1 MQPLE
6 KVIEIQHFLPHREPM
21 LMVDY
26 ITAFS
31 ENEVS
36 TVFHIKEDNLFVEN
50 KIFAEIGLIE
60 NAAQT
65 CSSIVAKSY
74 FIDDDSH
81 NEKENVRV
89 VGFISGIKKLQVFL
103 LPSVGNTIQTK
114 ATLISRFDAEE
125 YKICSM
131 KCTTHSNNTLLFEAE
146 LNLFIQKT
154 N

>member
-6 KVIEIQHFLPHREPM
+6 NSIEIQNYLPHRAPM

-26 ITAFS
+26 IVEF
-31 ENEVS
+31 NEDEVI
-36 TVFHIKEDNLFVEN
+36 TVFEIKNDNLFVEN
-50 KIFAEIGLIE
+50 SFFSEIGLIE

-74 FIDDDSH
+74 FIDDNH
-81 NEKENVRV
+81 NEKEDVSV
-89 VGFISGIKKLQVFL
+89 VGFISGIKKLQVHA
-103 LPSVGNTIQTK
+103 LPQVGNTIQTK
-114 ATLISRFDAEE
+114 AALISRFDADE

-131 KCTTHSNNTLLFEAE
+131 KCTTYFETKLLFEAE